1 MNHKS
6 YFWIKIGNCFTIIKQ
21 NTLSSEKAKITDPN
35 SGEITLN
42 AGSLIFNFIQ
52 YLIIF
57 K

>member
-6 YFWIKIGNCFTIIKQ
+6 YFWIKIGNCLTIIKQ